1 MDNQQQNSEE
11 DMAVFVESLLKDMQD
26 RFQTMSSTIIGRI
39 DEISG
44 RIDNLEKSV
53 GDLMTQAGIEED
65 ADKKAAESTQN

>member
-1 MDNQQQNSEE
+1 MKTYST
-11 DMAVFVESLLKDMQD
+11 VCSTKLPCPLTHLHSHVY
-26 RFQTMSSTIIGRI
+26 SSTV